1 MSPLASWALVLSLI
15 GLGWLLVFALMRA
28 ASRTSRMEERCHE
41 LDSTVLALAAYRG
54 KFKGG
59 KDEAEEGPPPRDAA

>member
-15 GLGWLLVFALMRA
+15 GLGWLLVGLMRA
-28 ASRTSRMEERCHE
+28 ASRASRMEERCHE